1 MQTDPILIEDDDD
14 DDQIGLGK
22 ESSSKINIGNQDDE
36 VEFTRNKLPD
46 SQNINLMTD
55 CSKLFQNNRNND
67 RNDDGDDDWEFDAP
81 RD

>member
-36 VEFTRNKLPD
+36 VFNQSID
-46 SQNINLMTD
+46 SQ
-55 CSKLFQNNRNND
+55 SQNY
-67 RNDDGDDDWEFDAP
+67 
-81 RD
+81 